1 MQLDFAM
8 VALGFQKAG
17 AQAKEGGAASK
28 GGSQS
33 MLETIIDDGMVKPNP
48 LFMISHATLLL
59 CLITAGAPTVGM
71 VY

>member
-17 AQAKEGGAASK
+17 AQAKEGGTSK
-28 GGSQS
+28 AGGSQS

-48 LFMISHATLLL
+48 F
-59 CLITAGAPTVGM
+59 
-71 VY
+71 VYYFTCHPPLVSDYYLGT